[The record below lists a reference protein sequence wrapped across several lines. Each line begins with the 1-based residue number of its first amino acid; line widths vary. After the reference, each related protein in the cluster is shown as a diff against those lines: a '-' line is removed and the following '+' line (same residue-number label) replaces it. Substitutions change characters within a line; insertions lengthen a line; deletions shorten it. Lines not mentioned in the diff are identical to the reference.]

1 MNGRARR
8 PSGERVRERAL
19 ERARERGSVTTFVVL
34 MVVPSLL
41 MAGLAFD
48 GGQILTARRHAIDTA
63 QNAALAGAQAVAGP
77 VVRQGGVGVAPGRVD
92 AAAQQYLA
100 ATGAEGTV
108 QVGPNEVT
116 VTVTQTVELALLPLV
131 GISSRTVTGVGRAQL
146 VRGVTGEELPASP

>member
-1 MNGRARR
+1 MTTRR
-8 PSGERVRERAL
+8 RRG
-19 ERARERGSVTTFVVL
+19 ERGSVTTFIVL
-34 MVVPSLL
+34 MVVPALL

-77 VVRQGGVGVAPGRVD
+77 VVRQGGVGVAPERVD
-92 AAAQQYLA
+92 AAAQRYLA
-100 ATGAEGTV
+100 TNGATGTV

-116 VTVTQTVELALLPLV
+116 VTVTETVELALLPLV

-146 VRGVTGEELPASP
+146 IRGVTDEELPGGP

>member
-1 MNGRARR
+1 MTAAARPRA
-8 PSGERVRERAL
+8 G
-19 ERARERGSVTTFVVL
+19 ERGSVTTFIVL
-34 MVVPSLL
+34 MVVPALL

-77 VVRQGGVGVAPGRVD
+77 VVRQGGVDVAPGRVD

-100 ATGAEGTV
+100 TNGAAGTV

-116 VTVTQTVELALLPLV
+116 VTVTETVELALLPLV

-146 VRGVTGEELPASP
+146 IRGVTDEELPGGP

>member
-1 MNGRARR
+1 MSRR
-8 PSGERVRERAL
+8 
-19 ERARERGSVTTFVVL
+19 RERGSVTTFVVL
-34 MVVPSLL
+34 MVVPTLL

-77 VVRQGGVGVAPGRVD
+77 VVRQGGVGVAPGQVD
-92 AAAQQYLA
+92 AAAQRYLA
-100 ATGAEGTV
+100 TNDAEGTV

-116 VTVTQTVELALLPLV
+116 VTVTETVELALLPLV

-146 VRGVTGEELPASP
+146 VRGVTDEEVPAGP